1 MMRELTERFMEAL
14 HQLHAD
20 RDVEPMVALYSDD
33 ATLTKLGD
41 QNEAHGT
48 DGARTF
54 WENYRAVFD
63 GISSTFDHTIVG
75 ETAVSLEWVS
85 QGSLRG
91 GHPFSYAGASML
103 EGDAEKISS
112 FRTYYDSAAFVGEP
126 VV

>member
-1 MMRELTERFMEAL
+1 MRELTERFMDAL

-20 RDVEPMVALYSDD
+20 RDVEPLVALFDAG

-41 QNEAHGT
+41 HNEAHGS

-63 GISSTFDHTIVG
+63 DISVSFDHTIAG
-75 ETAVSLEWVS
+75 ESAVALEWVS
-85 QGSLRG
+85 EGSLRD

-103 EGDAEKISS
+103 EGDGEKITS
-112 FRTYYDSAAFVGEP
+112 FRTYYDSAVFVGEP
-126 VV
+126 SS